1 MELAIT
7 DKKENKSL
15 ARTELTAGI
24 SFDKAVPSRKEIRE
38 ALCAA
43 TGVAPE
49 QLVIIS
55 VNGNFGT
62 QKATVLAHTYSSKEA
77 AAIEGKHL
85 LIRDGLA
92 KKEEKKKKE
101 KKAPAKK

>member
-1 MELAIT
+1 MELSIT

-15 ARTELTAGI
+15 ARTEITAGI

-43 TGVAPE
+43 AGIAPE
-49 QLVIIS
+49 LLTIVS
-55 VNGNFGT
+55 VRGSFGT
-62 QKATVLAHTYSSKEA
+62 QKAIVTAHAYASKEA
-77 AAIEGKHL
+77 ASVERKYL

-92 KKEEKKKKE
+92 QKEEKKKE
-101 KKAPAKK
+101 GKKAPAKK

>member
-15 ARTELTAGI
+15 ARTEITASI
-24 SFDKAVPSRKEIRE
+24 SFDKAMPSRKEIRE

-55 VNGNFGT
+55 ATGNFGT
-62 QKATVLAHTYSSKEA
+62 QKATVLAHTYASKEA

-85 LIRDGLA
+85 LVRDGLA
-92 KKEEKKKKE
+92 QKAEKKKKE
-101 KKAPAKK
+101 KKAQAKK